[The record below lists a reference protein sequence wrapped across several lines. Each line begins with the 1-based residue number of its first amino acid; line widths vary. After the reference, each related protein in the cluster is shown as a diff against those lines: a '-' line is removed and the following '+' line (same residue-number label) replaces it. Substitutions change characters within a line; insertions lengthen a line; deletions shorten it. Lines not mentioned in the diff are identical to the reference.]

1 MSKRVSVQV
10 DGVMVLTVLGIGG
23 GLYLWSKL
31 DLLNKIN
38 PFHEDNVVNQTAEK
52 YAIQGDRNGYSY
64 DTHLFAAVDLINP
77 FNESDDYAKEVWGL
91 KGDD

>member
-10 DGVMVLTVLGIGG
+10 DGIMVLTVLGIGG
-23 GLYLWSKL
+23 GLYLWGKL

-38 PFHEDNVVNQTAEK
+38 PFHEDNIINQTAEK
-52 YAIQGDRNGYSY
+52 HAIQGSHNGHSY

-77 FNESDDYAKEVWGL
+77 FNKSDDYAREVWGL
-91 KGDD
+91 NKDE